1 MKEKKNFI
9 VYLPVF
15 NSYQNLKEIFI
26 SLKKL
31 NHTITEIII
40 IDNNSSLLEN
50 EKKEIIN
57 SLNSNFNFSVKLV
70 LNKENYGIGGS
81 KKILYSILKKK
92 NINYLCF
99 ILTSKR
105 FSSEELVK
113 QIDYL
118 VFSRFINKESSSQY
132 SLLRKIGNIFFIYLT
147 KILSK
152 CYLTDPG
159 SIIYVQ
165 SKKCFNEILKLNIS
179 EITNGS
185 HYGHFLNILIFKKKN
200 LLKIKEIPIVFTD
213 RTIGESKMSNKI
225 VLEAIKVVPLLKIK
239 KILGK

>member
-92 NINYLCF
+92 
-99 ILTSKR
+99 IL
-105 FSSEELVK
+105 
-113 QIDYL
+113 
-118 VFSRFINKESSSQY
+118 
-132 SLLRKIGNIFFIYLT
+132 
-147 KILSK
+147 
-152 CYLTDPG
+152 
-159 SIIYVQ
+159 IIYV
-165 SKKCFNEILKLNIS
+165 
-179 EITNGS
+179 
-185 HYGHFLNILIFKKKN
+185 
-200 LLKIKEIPIVFTD
+200 VF
-213 RTIGESKMSNKI
+213 
-225 VLEAIKVVPLLKIK
+225 
-239 KILGK
+239 